1 MLILMLSGLQNAC
14 APANEH
20 SKTPNLHHNTP
31 HLHGG
36 YWIPWCDGARY
47 STLHDDSGRP
57 SLTSSGADT
66 ITQPS
71 AVLDDAAMQDDHDSQ
86 QERMGRAQSCGE
98 TRGRH
103 ARDACAYGDGDGSG
117 RMVHARGE
125 GCCERNTSTTLLTH
139 IASQTASNIDFLV
152 ANGYVTQ
159 TEAAGLQRKLSSL
172 QSTSTPAPV
181 RSSAVGSSSIPPPPP
196 AAPAPTVIQVIL
208 WAYNLD
214 ASDPDDLSFAAGDII
229 TIVEETNA
237 DWWLGEHNGCR
248 ALFPANY
255 VEKITA
261 PAPAARTLPPVYI
274 PPTGSR
280 SVPPAPATTQKKEYK
295 PFMAA
300 HSGSNVPPPP
310 RAGTNSVG
318 LQQDPGQEGKK
329 SKFGKYGNTMAHSA
343 AVGVGFGAGAAIGDG
358 LVRAIF

>member
-1 MLILMLSGLQNAC
+1 M
-14 APANEH
+14 E
-20 SKTPNLHHNTP
+20 
-31 HLHGG
+31 
-36 YWIPWCDGARY
+36 
-47 STLHDDSGRP
+47 
-57 SLTSSGADT
+57 
-66 ITQPS
+66 
-71 AVLDDAAMQDDHDSQ
+71 
-86 QERMGRAQSCGE
+86 
-98 TRGRH
+98 
-103 ARDACAYGDGDGSG
+103 
-117 RMVHARGE
+117 
-125 GCCERNTSTTLLTH
+125 TTLLTH

-172 QSTSTPAPV
+172 QSTSTPASVRPPAV
-181 RSSAVGSSSIPPPPP
+181 RSPSIPPPPP
-196 AAPAPTVIQVIL
+196 AAPAPTVVQAKAL

-229 TIVEETNA
+229 TIIEETNA

-261 PAPAARTLPPVYI
+261 PAPAPAARTLPPVYI
-274 PPTGSR
+274 PPTGGR
-280 SVPPAPATTQKKEYK
+280 SVPPAPAATQKKEYK

-310 RAGTNSVG
+310 GAGTNSVG
-318 LQQDPGQEGKK
+318 LQQDPGQDGKK
-329 SKFGKYGNTMAHSA
+329 SKFGK
-343 AVGVGFGAGAAIGDG
+343 GFGAGAAIGGG

>member
-1 MLILMLSGLQNAC
+1 M
-14 APANEH
+14 E
-20 SKTPNLHHNTP
+20 
-31 HLHGG
+31 
-36 YWIPWCDGARY
+36 
-47 STLHDDSGRP
+47 
-57 SLTSSGADT
+57 
-66 ITQPS
+66 
-71 AVLDDAAMQDDHDSQ
+71 
-86 QERMGRAQSCGE
+86 
-98 TRGRH
+98 
-103 ARDACAYGDGDGSG
+103 
-117 RMVHARGE
+117 
-125 GCCERNTSTTLLTH
+125 TTLLTH
-139 IASQTASNIDFLV
+139 IAAQTASNIDFLV

-159 TEAAGLQRKLSSL
+159 AEAAGLQRKLSSL

-181 RSSAVGSSSIPPPPP
+181 RPSAVRSPSIPPPPP
-196 AAPAPTVIQVIL
+196 APAPAPTVVQAKAL

-229 TIVEETNA
+229 TIIEETNA

-255 VEKITA
+255 VEKITV

-274 PPTGSR
+274 PPTGGR
-280 SVPPAPATTQKKEYK
+280 SVPPAPVATQKKEYK

-310 RAGTNSVG
+310 GAGTNSVG
-318 LQQDPGQEGKK
+318 LQQDPGQDGKK

-343 AVGVGFGAGAAIGDG
+343 AGGVGFGAGAAIGGG